1 MGCSDTAGFATRAV
15 HAGADPDPS
24 TGARAIPITQTNGF
38 VFDDLEHGS
47 DIFALKQAGFA
58 YARGSHPTG
67 AALERRITA
76 LEGGTASIACGSG
89 QAALLMILTT
99 LAASGDRIVV
109 ATRCFGGSI
118 GLFRRFHKRYGV
130 ICDFVDPLDLSAVA
144 FALKTK
150 CQGLFIESIVNPSGE
165 VVDIPALAELAHA
178 ANVPLI
184 VDNTMA
190 TPALMRPI
198 EMGADIVWHSA
209 SKFLSGSGTVIGGLI
224 VDAGSFDWSGG
235 HFPLISEPWEDYDD
249 VVLTTS
255 QPRTAFAAAC
265 RLIGLRELGPGLSPM
280 SAFLILTG
288 IETLHLRMAK
298 HAENAEIVARF
309 LVAHPAVRS
318 VSHPVLVGHPQH
330 NLARTLA
337 PDGLGSVFTV
347 TLEGGRDAAA
357 KCLKKLKLF
366 SHLVNVGET
375 RSLVAHPE
383 TTTHRNT
390 PPDIRAALGIVAGTL
405 RLSLGIENA
414 EDLVADL
421 DQALAD

>member
-1 MGCSDTAGFATRAV
+1 MGCSDKAGFATRAV

-24 TGARAIPITQTNGF
+24 TGARAVPITQTNGF
-38 VFDDLEHGS
+38 VFDDLQHGS
-47 DIFALKQAGFA
+47 DIFALKQPGFA

-67 AALERRITA
+67 AALERRIA
-76 LEGGTASIACGSG
+76 SLEGGTAAIACGSG

-99 LAASGDRIVV
+99 LAASGDRIVA

-130 ICDFVDPLDLSAVA
+130 TCDFVDPLDLEAVA
-144 FALKTK
+144 KALKGECK
-150 CQGLFIESIVNPSGE
+150 GLFIESIVNPSGE
-165 VVDIPALAELAHA
+165 VIDIPALAELARKA
-178 ANVPLI
+178 GVPLI

-224 VDAGSFDWSGG
+224 VDAGSFDWSSGK
-235 HFPLISEPWEDYDD
+235 FPLISEPWEDYDD
-249 VVLTTS
+249 VILTQS

-280 SAFLILTG
+280 SAFFILTG

-298 HAENAEIVARF
+298 HHENAIAVARF
-309 LVAHPAVRS
+309 LASHSAVGS
-318 VSHPVLVGHPQH
+318 VSHPVLPGHPQH
-330 NLARTLA
+330 NLAAKLT
-337 PDGLGSVFTV
+337 PDGMGAVFTV
-347 TLEGGRDAAA
+347 TLKGGRAAA
-357 KCLKKLKLF
+357 AQCIARLKLF

-383 TTTHRNT
+383 STTHRNT
-390 PPDIRAALGIVAGTL
+390 PADIRAVLGIVAGTL
-405 RLSLGIENA
+405 RLSIGIENSD
-414 EDLVADL
+414 DLIADL
-421 DQALAD
+421 DQALTG